1 MQTHLLAAVIGE
13 AAAAVAAVCQP
24 VNWTVGWA
32 LVLAAFLSGAM
43 LGIGW
48 HREDFL
54 GGYGSFRRRVI
65 RLGHVAF
72 AALGLMNVVFSL
84 SPLPTPGTTI
94 ARLASAC
101 FIAGGVLMP
110 TVCFL
115 TGWRPACRHLFVV
128 PVLSLVA
135 AVMFTLWGGR

>member
-1 MQTHLLAAVIGE
+1 MGTELPLALAAG
-13 AAAAVAAVCQP
+13 AAHPLNWVA
-24 VNWTVGWA
+24 GWS
-32 LVLAAFLSGAM
+32 LVLLAFLSGAV
-43 LGIGW
+43 LGLGW
-48 HREDFL
+48 HRDEFL

-84 SPLPTPGTTI
+84 SPLPAPGTTA
-94 ARLASAC
+94 ARAASIC
-101 FIAGGVLMP
+101 FVAGGALMP
-110 TVCFL
+110 AVCFL
-115 TGWRPACRHLFVV
+115 TGWRAGWRHLFVL